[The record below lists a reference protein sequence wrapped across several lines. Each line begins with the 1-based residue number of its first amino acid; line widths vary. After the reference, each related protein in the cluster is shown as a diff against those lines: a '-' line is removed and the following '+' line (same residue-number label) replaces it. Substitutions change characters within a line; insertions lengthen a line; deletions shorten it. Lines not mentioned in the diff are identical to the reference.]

1 MAGLVRQYETRGL
14 RHTDRF
20 PVATGQ
26 TFVKGDFLIFNGS
39 GQLELAV
46 ASGNDIGSGVQIVG
60 QANENALDDY
70 GNLKPSVVVIF
81 AQPGTQFK
89 LPIYNATPSS
99 AVFNTNELGVQYE
112 LRNVGSGVWAVNNGA
127 TSNLAVTIVG
137 VDGDDY
143 PGWLT
148 GTTGA
153 GTVEYPNVWV
163 EIRAAFSALTGAR

>member
-1 MAGLVRQYETRGL
+1 MAGLVRTYETRGL

-46 ASGNDIGSGVQIVG
+46 AAGSNVGSGALIVG

-89 LPIYNATPSS
+89 LPLYNATPAS
-99 AVFNTNELGVQYE
+99 AVFNTNEFGVRYE
-112 LRNVGSGVWAVNNGA
+112 LANTSGGVWAVDNGH
-127 TSNLAVTIVG
+127 TTNLALTIVG

-143 PGWLT
+143 PGWLN
-148 GTTGA
+148 GASGA
-153 GTVEYPNVWV
+153 GTVEYPGVWV